1 MNSEIIIAGLA
12 LVGTIF
18 GSLISNLSMSKVL
31 KYRINIIEEKMN
43 DLAQLLERM
52 TKAETEID
60 YINSYVHDKNE

>member
-43 DLAQLLERM
+43 DLAQLLE
-52 TKAETEID
+52 
-60 YINSYVHDKNE
+60 